1 MQLSWWITVLLLV
14 AQIEKKSQM
23 HIKTKKYFFIGKNKL
38 VKSNISKISTKTSL
52 KSTELLPD

>member
-1 MQLSWWITVLLLV
+1 MVNYCV
-14 AQIEKKSQM
+14 AFGCTNREKKSNA
-23 HIKTKKYFFIGKNKL
+23 HKNKKDFFIGKNKL